1 MSIWKSIVSVFS
13 GSTIEKSADNLLDK
27 DKGLLVRVGGF
38 VNDLSLSD
46 EERVKYAQKTADA
59 AAKFAVDTL
68 GENTERSKT
77 RRRIAVDWIRV
88 QLFMLISVFVVAA
101 FDAAQAKFLF
111 EIATSEIMFW
121 GTMGVMTFFFGGY
134 YLNGAQLPGLKNKG
148 QK

>member
-1 MSIWKSIVSVFS
+1 MLKTIASLFT

-38 VNDLSLSD
+38 VNDLNLSD

>member
-1 MSIWKSIVSVFS
+1 MSIWKSIAGLFT
-13 GSTIEKSADNLLDK
+13 GTAIEKSADNLLDK

-38 VNDLSLSD
+38 VNDLNLSD

-68 GENTERSKT
+68 GENTQRSLT

-88 QLFMLISVFVVAA
+88 QLVMLICVFIMAA
-101 FDAAQAKFLF
+101 YDADKAKILF

-134 YLNGAQLPGLKNKG
+134 YLNGAQLPGLKNKAA
-148 QK
+148 K